1 MQQDRDLFSHPE
13 RSHSEDPQKSAESG
27 RIPQPVF
34 SDLVTDPAAK
44 RQEAPSVSVSDR
56 V

>member
-1 MQQDRDLFSHPE
+1 MQDRDLFSHREPSE
-13 RSHSEDPQKSAESG
+13 TDDSHKAAVTE

-44 RQEAPSVSVSDR
+44 RQQAPSVSDR
-56 V
+56 T